1 MRSVKRVIVC
11 DTFSA
16 LSFEVPVRIQE
27 RLVQGWRI
35 ESRPGS
41 WVAAEIREVG
51 FPAVQPEIRTPD
63 ELNFPGRALI
73 HFERGTANSPRARF
87 HPYFQQWL

>member
-1 MRSVKRVIVC
+1 MRSVKRIIAC

-16 LSFEVPVRIQE
+16 LSFEVPVQIQG
-27 RLVQGWRI
+27 RPAQVWRI
-35 ESRPGS
+35 KSSLGS

-51 FPAVQPEIRTPD
+51 FPAVPPEIRTPD

-73 HFERGTANSPRARF
+73 HFERGATKSSRASL
-87 HPYFQQWL
+87 HPFFQ